1 MKFLETR
8 KNVLLRLG
16 WRRKVEKIIRFE
28 AAKQFGE
35 QKLG

>member
-1 MKFLETR
+1 MKFLEKR
-8 KNVLLRLG
+8 KKVLLRLG
-16 WRRKVEKIIRFE
+16 WRRKEKKIIRFE